1 MVEMDAIIQLQGG
14 VSEMEGRRRTRGR
27 RLLTV
32 RTYLLYSEGN
42 SSLSRYGMAWHGG
55 RRSGVAALFED
66 RCPWPFDSGTSS
78 H

>member
-1 MVEMDAIIQLQGG
+1 MVEMDAITQLQGG

-42 SSLSRYGMAWHGG
+42 SSLSRYGMAWGKENLG
-55 RRSGVAALFED
+55 LLPSLKIDALAL
-66 RCPWPFDSGTSS
+66 
-78 H
+78 